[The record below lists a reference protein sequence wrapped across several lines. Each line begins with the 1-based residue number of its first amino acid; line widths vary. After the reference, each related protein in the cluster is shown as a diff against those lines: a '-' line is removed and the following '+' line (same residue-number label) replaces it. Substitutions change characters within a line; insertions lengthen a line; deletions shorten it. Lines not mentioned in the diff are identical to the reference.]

1 MAALYLAKTRPDTI
15 APLPESFYIG
25 NAVPCVDTLAYVIK
39 ITDV

>member
-1 MAALYLAKTRPDTI
+1 MAALHLAKTRPDTI

-25 NAVPCVDTLAYVIK
+25 NAVPCADALAYVIK